1 MARKNQGQPEDQ
13 EQSAA
18 PQAGADSVDSAQ
30 QAVSSGTPQSAGQP
44 EGTGGSQTEPPPVPE
59 ASAEQAGAA
68 SAGNA
73 QQLTTSAA
81 PQGAEGTGTEQAPS
95 NSQAEPAPVPKVL
108 ADQALNSAQEG
119 LKSDSEDAEPL
130 FTFVVTDRTDVL
142 HNDKWY
148 REGDPIELN
157 ETDSKSLFKNGCIKW
172 PKDDAK

>member
-1 MARKNQGQPEDQ
+1 MARKTQDKPE

-30 QAVSSGTPQSAGQP
+30 QAASSGASQSAAQP
-44 EGTGGSQTEPPPVPE
+44 EGAGVNQAEPPPAPE

-73 QQLTTSAA
+73 QQLITPAD
-81 PQGAEGTGTEQAPS
+81 PQGAEDTGTEQAPS
-95 NSQAEPAPVPKVL
+95 NNQAEPAPVPKVL
-108 ADQALNSAQEG
+108 ADQALNSVQEG
-119 LKSDSEDAEPL
+119 LTSDSEDAEPL

>member
-1 MARKNQGQPEDQ
+1 MARKTQGKPEDQ

-30 QAVSSGTPQSAGQP
+30 QAASSGASQSAAQS
-44 EGTGGSQTEPPPVPE
+44 EGADGNQAEPPPVPE
-59 ASAEQAGAA
+59 ASAGQA
-68 SAGNA
+68 
-73 QQLTTSAA
+73 Q
-81 PQGAEGTGTEQAPS
+81 S
-95 NSQAEPAPVPKVL
+95 NSQAEP
-108 ADQALNSAQEG
+108 
-119 LKSDSEDAEPL
+119 EPL

-157 ETDSKSLFKNGCIKW
+157 ETDSKSLFKNGCIKR